1 MKQNRLKEIVKE
13 LRAAS
18 KMHAGQ
24 ATEISAHVKDMAK
37 GASRSSFGPAQTIAS
52 HAVGFAGNLLKGG
65 AGIAAS
71 MLSTTSAQ
79 GGQLNNRQL
88 RENNPKATNW
98 SFDQPDDYK
107 TELLDKPK
115 TEKKGAGRSSFGPA
129 QWMIESAEEKA
140 AADIKR
146 GYSYAKMLPMSNE
159 EEEKFYNNPS
169 NLDKLTP
176 LLSNKTMS
184 GYQENY
190 QKEEDK
196 KNRKNSLS
204 GSQEIINENQKN
216 IKAPTIE
223 EYARLTAENVDKN
236 KYVGPPKKKKNTC
249 WKGYVAKG
257 KKKSPSGKKNS
268 DGSPKMVN
276 NCVKISKKR
285 R

>member
-24 ATEISAHVKDMAK
+24 ATEISEHVKDMAK
-37 GASRSSFGPAQTIAS
+37 GASRSSFGPAQTRGLYPDNRNNQRHRISFEEQMGVEDPAYN
-52 HAVGFAGNLLKGG
+52 A
-65 AGIAAS
+65 
-71 MLSTTSAQ
+71 TSNDRA
-79 GGQLNNRQL
+79 
-88 RENNPKATNW
+88 
-98 SFDQPDDYK
+98 
-107 TELLDKPK
+107 
-115 TEKKGAGRSSFGPA
+115 KK
-129 QWMIESAEEKA
+129 E
-140 AADIKR
+140 
-146 GYSYAKMLPMSNE
+146 
-159 EEEKFYNNPS
+159 
-169 NLDKLTP
+169 
-176 LLSNKTMS
+176 
-184 GYQENY
+184 
-190 QKEEDK
+190 QKEKEIK
-196 KNRKNSLS
+196 ETAISN
-204 GSQEIINENQKN
+204 SQEIINENQQN